1 MEEAVIAVQE
11 IYRFRRRGV
20 APDGSVLGDF
30 EPTGIRPAFTER
42 LRLAGVEFG
51 ATIFA
56 ER

>member
-1 MEEAVIAVQE
+1 VIAVQE

-20 APDGSVLGDF
+20 APDGTVLGDF

-51 ATIFA
+51 ATIFSDH
-56 ER
+56 